1 MLAIAGMSENSY
13 TLAVHFYPCLQNQS
27 MSSDIVLLHGWGSA
41 SQSWQPLIPALQNI
55 ANVIALDLPGFGESQ
70 AVPNFTLDAIVQL
83 IAAQLPEKCVLIG
96 WSLGGMFAVQ
106 IAARYPQKISKII
119 TLAANAKFVASRD
132 YDIAMPLAVNR
143 QFNKSF
149 AADPQSTLKLFS
161 GLLAQ
166 GATNERALLKQVRVL
181 AEPDKINSNWL
192 QALELLSQL
201 DNREAFAQLTQPGLH
216 LLAEKDVLVPD
227 SAATALLQLNSQQ
240 SVQVIPDA
248 AHALHWSQPELVVQA
263 IQDFIKPVALDKKQ
277 VAHSFSRAAAT
288 YDSVAN
294 LQRKVGEL
302 LLEKV
307 MPNPAVQ
314 VVLDLGCGT
323 GYFTPQLQSKFPQA
337 LVVGVDIAEGMLQFA
352 REKWGQSHLM
362 ARSLNLDE
370 SHSLNGSDPIFA
382 CADAEQLPF
391 ADQSV
396 DIIYS
401 NFALQWCANLS
412 HLFAELQR
420 VLKPDGRIIFTT
432 LGPATLH
439 ELKSAWEQV
448 DALVHVNQF
457 HERDQLVNHLKA
469 KALEIVEFEHAQE
482 VMQFEQL
489 SDLTRSLKALGAQNM
504 NRGRAVGLTGR
515 KKIQAFKQAYE
526 NFRSNDLL
534 PATYDVFYVKV
545 KTP

>member
-13 TLAVHFYPCLQNQS
+13 TLAAHYYPCLQNPSLQKQALYD
-27 MSSDIVLLHGWGSA
+27 DIVLLHGWGSG

-55 ANVIALDLPGFGESQ
+55 ANVMALDLPSFGESESI
-70 AVPNFTLDAIVQL
+70 PEFTLDAVVQL

-96 WSLGGMFAVQ
+96 WSLGGMLAVQ
-106 IAARYPQKISKII
+106 VAARYPQKISRLI

-132 YDIAMPLAVNR
+132 YETAMPLAVNR

-149 AADPQSTLKLFS
+149 AADSQATLKLFS

-166 GATNERALLKQVRVL
+166 GDTNERVLLKQIRRL
-181 AEPDKINSNWL
+181 AEPDNINPNWL
-192 QALELLSQL
+192 QALELLAQL
-201 DNREAFAQLTQPGLH
+201 DNREVFTQLAQPGLH
-216 LLAEKDVLVPD
+216 LLAEKDALVPA
-227 SAATALLQLNSQQ
+227 SAATALAQLNSQQ
-240 SVQVIPDA
+240 SAQVITGA

-263 IQDFIKPVALDKKQ
+263 IHDFIQPVALDKKQ

-314 VVLDLGCGT
+314 IALDLGCGT

-337 LVVGVDIAEGMLQFA
+337 LVVGVDIAEGMLRFA
-352 REKWGQSHLM
+352 REHHGLK
-362 ARSLNLDE
+362 
-370 SHSLNGSDPIFA
+370 NGL
-382 CADAEQLPF
+382 CADAEYLPF
-391 ADQSV
+391 ANQSV

-401 NFALQWCANLS
+401 NFALQWCANLP

-420 VLKPDGRIIFTT
+420 ILKPGGQIIFTT

-439 ELKSAWEQV
+439 ELRSAWEQV

-457 HERDQLVNHLKA
+457 HEREQLLNDLQAHGLQ
-469 KALEIVEFEHAQE
+469 IMEFEHAPE

-504 NRGRAVGLTGR
+504 NRGRATGLTGR
-515 KKIQAFKQAYE
+515 KKVQAFKQAYE
-526 NFRSNDLL
+526 NFRSNNLL

-545 KTP
+545 TAP